1 MYRLALVGLCLG
13 LAAGCWPQR
22 SAKDDPTEGSPALLT
37 STREEADKPAKD
49 ADADHPISLKPA
61 RVFDGTTP
69 QPHEGWV
76 VVVRGEKIEAAGP
89 ADQVKVPDG
98 ARSIDLPKMTL
109 LPGLIDAHTHVL
121 LHPYNEAKWDDQVL
135 REPAALRVCRATNH
149 LRSLLLSGFTTIRDL
164 GTEGAGYA
172 DVGLKQAVEEKIVPG
187 PRMLVVTKAI
197 VATRSYAPRGFAPE
211 WNIPQGAEEADGES
225 LRRVVRDQIGRGAD
239 WIKVYADSWDPK
251 RGGAPSFSE
260 EEFKLIV
267 ETAKSAKVPVAAHAM
282 TKEGLRRA
290 VVAGVE
296 TIEHGWGGDVEVFR
310 LMANKGVALCPT
322 LATAEA
328 TSKYAGWRPGR
339 DPEPAG
345 VRSARVAFQAALE
358 AGTPIVNG
366 SDIGVFPHGEG
377 AREIELMVEYGLK
390 PAAALHA
397 ATAGA
402 AKALHLDDR
411 LGSVKPGL
419 LADLIAVEGDPV
431 ADVKALRKVRLV
443 MRGGTLYREP

>member
-1 MYRLALVGLCLG
+1 M
-13 LAAGCWPQR
+13 
-22 SAKDDPTEGSPALLT
+22 PTVLT
-37 STREEADKPAKD
+37 SAQ
-49 ADADHPISLKPA
+49 ADAEKPVKDGDNPIVLKPA

-69 QPHEGWV
+69 SPHEGWIV
-76 VVVRGEKIEAAGP
+76 IVRGEKIEAAGP
-89 ADQVKVPDG
+89 ADRIKAPDG
-98 ARSIDLPKMTL
+98 ARTIDLPKMTL
-109 LPGLIDAHTHVL
+109 LPGLIDAHAHVL
-121 LHPYNEAKWDDQVL
+121 LHPYNETKWDDQVL
-135 REPAALRVCRATNH
+135 REPQALRVCRATNH

-211 WNIPQGAEEADGES
+211 WNIPQGAEEADAVS
-225 LRRVVRDQIGRGAD
+225 LCRVVRDQIGRGAD

-260 EEFKLIV
+260 DEFKLIV
-267 ETAKSAKVPVAAHAM
+267 ETARSAHVPVAAHAM

-310 LMANKGVALCPT
+310 LMANRGVALCPT

-328 TSKYAGWRPGR
+328 TSKYAGWRPGL
-339 DPEPAG
+339 DPEPANLK
-345 VRSARVAFQAALE
+345 SARVAFQQALE
-358 AGTPIVNG
+358 AGTTIVNG
-366 SDIGVFPHGEG
+366 SDIGVFPHGQG
-377 AREIELMVEYGLK
+377 AREIELLVEYGMK
-390 PAAALHA
+390 PPAALHA

-402 AKALHLDDR
+402 AKCLHLDDR
-411 LGSVKPGL
+411 LGSIKVGH
-419 LADLIAVEGDPV
+419 LADVIAVEGDPT
-431 ADVKALRKVRLV
+431 ADVTALRKVRLI
-443 MRGGTLYREP
+443 MKGGTLYREP

>member
-1 MYRLALVGLCLG
+1 MPRSALLGLCLAVA
-13 LAAGCWPQR
+13 AAGCWPR
-22 SAKDDPTEGSPALLT
+22 HSERPPAPFTSA
-37 STREEADKPAKD
+37 EAADAPAKD
-49 ADADHPISLKPA
+49 ADADRPVVLKPA
-61 RVFDGTTP
+61 RVFDGTAP
-69 QPHEGWV
+69 RAHEGWV
-76 VVVRGEKIEAAGP
+76 VVVRGEKIAAAGP
-89 ADQVKVPDG
+89 ANEVNMPDG
-98 ARSIDLPKMTL
+98 ARVIDLSKMTL

-211 WNIPQGAEEADGES
+211 VNVPQGAEEADGPA

-260 EEFKLIV
+260 DEFKLIV
-267 ETAKSAKVPVAAHAM
+267 ETARSAKVPVAVHAM

-296 TIEHGWGGDVEVFR
+296 TIEHGWDGDVEVFR
-310 LMANKGVALCPT
+310 LMTNKGVALCPT

-328 TSKYAGWRPGR
+328 TSKYAGWQPGT
-339 DPEPAG
+339 PEP
-345 VRSARVAFQAALE
+345 VRLKSARVAFQQALE
-358 AGTPIVNG
+358 AGTTIING
-366 SDIGVFPHGEG
+366 SDIGVFPHGQG
-377 AREIELMVEYGLK
+377 AREIELMVKYGLK
-390 PAAALHA
+390 PPAALHA

-402 AKALHLDDR
+402 AKVLHLGDR

-419 LADLIAVEGDPV
+419 LADLIAVEGDPM
-431 ADVKALRKVRLV
+431 ADITALRKVRLV
-443 MRGGTLYREP
+443 MKGGMVYREP